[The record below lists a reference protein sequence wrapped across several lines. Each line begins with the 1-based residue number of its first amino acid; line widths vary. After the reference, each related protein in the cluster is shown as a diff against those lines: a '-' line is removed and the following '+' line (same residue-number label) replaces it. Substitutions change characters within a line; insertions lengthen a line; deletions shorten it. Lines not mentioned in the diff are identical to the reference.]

1 MGKTKVINKDI
12 FERNAGIYKLMAN
25 GKRLE
30 ILDLLGTR
38 EMTVTEL
45 VNAMKIRKANVS
57 QHLALLRYLRF
68 VKVKRVGKNAFYS
81 LADPKITKSFQIM
94 NDLLKNNRFS

>member
-1 MGKTKVINKDI
+1 MTKTKENNKEV
-12 FERNAGIYKLMAN
+12 FERNAGIYKLLAN

-30 ILDLLGTR
+30 ILDLLSTR

-45 VNAMKIRKANVS
+45 VNAMNIRKANVS

-68 VKVKRVGKNAFYS
+68 VKVKRIGKNAFYS
-81 LADPKITKSFQIM
+81 LIDPKIAKSFQIM
-94 NDLLKNNRFS
+94 SDLFKSDRFS